1 MPFKLIT
8 ALPGEVQNAR
18 FDESLIATAAQEGP
32 VASLWEAPQ
41 GLVVP
46 RTYRRHECF
55 DAVCARFAEQAWP
68 ITVRLSGGGVVPQGP
83 GIINLSLAYAVEG
96 PPLQHSDE
104 AYRLICTLIQNA
116 LKPWEIETR
125 IQAVEGSFCDG
136 RYNLACGPENSAKK
150 VVGTAQLW
158 RRINLEHATVQVVL
172 VHALLLAAV
181 DARILTDR
189 ANQLEQQLGSDKRYD
204 VARIASLYEC
214 LPGLPAMTLVDFVRG
229 LKKSL
234 SEQIEAIV

>member
-8 ALPGEVQNAR
+8 ALPGEIQDAR
-18 FDESLIATAAQEGP
+18 FDESLIAAAAQEGP
-32 VASLWEAPQ
+32 AASLWEAPQ

-46 RTYRRHECF
+46 RTYRRHESF
-55 DAVCARFAEQAWP
+55 DAVCAQFANDAWP

-83 GIINLSLAYAVEG
+83 GIMNLSLAYAAEG

-116 LKPWEIETR
+116 LKPWNIETR

-136 RYNLACGPENSAKK
+136 RYNLAWGPEDSAKK
-150 VVGTAQLW
+150 IAGTAQLW
-158 RRINLEHATVQVVL
+158 RRVSLGHATVQVVL

-181 DARILTDR
+181 DVRALTRR
-189 ANQLEQQLGSDKRYD
+189 ANQLEQSLGSGKRYD
-204 VARIASLYEC
+204 ATRIASLYEC
-214 LPGLPAMTLVDFVRG
+214 LPGSSALTPVDFARG

-234 SEQIEAIV
+234 AEQIEALV